1 MPSTPQSLLDQSWL
15 PERVTPAY
23 EGRCISSVAGTILR
37 LFGGAG
43 LRTLPFSVWQGARP
57 PRQVALVVLDAL
69 GWQLFQSAR
78 ADVPTLGRLAECAQV
93 EVLSSV
99 FPSTTNVA
107 LTSLYTGLTPREHG
121 MLGHLLFLREVGMS
135 VDLLRFSLGGEF
147 GREVP
152 EARGLKPREFVVAR
166 TLFERLAALG
176 VAGTALTRHS
186 IKGSALAQ
194 IHHEGAEVI
203 PYITASDLVVTLRR
217 FLEREGEAPRFIFA
231 YWDLIDTLSH
241 LYRPDSLEVRAEVAA
256 FFSALQREVL
266 DALAPAARADTL
278 LLLVADHGQLAVPPD
293 NAVTVAA
300 HPQLTELL
308 MVPPNGGPRYAYL
321 HPLPGREEAVRA
333 YLGALSDQFLVLDAA
348 DAMERGLWGLGATH
362 PEALHRTGPLVALA
376 QGQSR
381 FYRSHI
387 PPHILAMHGIHG
399 GLSAE
404 EMLVPFVALPLSEW

>member
-1 MPSTPQSLLDQSWL
+1 MIQDLLAQSWL
-15 PERVTPAY
+15 PDRVTPEYA
-23 EGRCISSVAGTILR
+23 GRCISNVPGTILQ
-37 LFGGAG
+37 LFGGEG
-43 LRTLPFSVWQGARP
+43 LRTLPFAVWPGARP

-78 ADVPTLGRLAECAQV
+78 SDVPTLRRLAERGQV
-93 EVLSSV
+93 EVLTSV

-121 MLGHLLFLREVGMS
+121 MVGHLLFLREVGMS
-135 VDLLRFSLGGEF
+135 VDLLRFSLGGEL

-152 EARGLKPREFVVAR
+152 EARGLKPRELVVVK

-186 IKGSALAQ
+186 IQGSALAQ

-203 PYITASDLVVTLRR
+203 PYVTSSDLAVTLRR
-217 FLEREGEAPRFIFA
+217 LLEREGEAPRFIFA

-241 LYRPDSLEVRAEVAA
+241 VYRPDSAEVRAEVAA
-256 FFSALQREVL
+256 FLHTLEREVL

-278 LLLVADHGQLAVPPD
+278 LLLVADHGQLPVPPE
-293 NAVTVAA
+293 NAVTVAE
-300 HPQLTELL
+300 HPGLAELL
-308 MVPPNGGPRYAYL
+308 MLPPNGGPRYAYL

-333 YLGALSDQFLVLDAA
+333 YLSALPEQFLVLDAA
-348 DAMERGLWGLGATH
+348 EAMERGLWGLGATQ
-362 PEALHRTGPLVALA
+362 PEALHRTGPIVALA
-376 QGQSR
+376 QGQTR
-381 FYRSHI
+381 FYRSHV
-387 PPHILAMHGIHG
+387 PPHVLAMRGIHG

-404 EMLVPFVALPLSEW
+404 EMLVPFVALPLEGW